1 MAKRKYTSK
10 KNQKK
15 NPSGGSRIVKFL
27 SLLIILIIV
36 LAYLSYHGWNSKQK
50 ESLAAISTIVNTSM
64 GPIEYASRGQGSIIL
79 ISHMEG
85 SGADNIILF
94 DELIDAGYQ
103 IICPSRPGYL
113 NTPINDNA
121 TYKYQSEQFAELLDY
136 LNIDQKVIVLGIS
149 AGGPAA
155 IEFTN
160 KYPDKTSALILINSP
175 TNKLDSTSHLNT
187 LIKLKEIPL
196 LSDKSDIASWIIFN
210 LAQYYSKDIYA
221 SIIDKS
227 TNSTIDTKSKK
238 INLLINHPKAKKDLL
253 NFLECTSPRSKRHNG
268 LVNDLQNLLSYEASP
283 LRNRIQKLV
292 IHSKINEIINF
303 SHAENF
309 QKENAN
315 TEVFVYDGN
324 GHAFWLDENF
334 NQINSKIIS
343 FLNNE
348 KNINPE
354 QSPDPKNNLYKVTW
368 VNNSD
373 GALLQLKENGTFSL
387 DFPSVDEKKYYE
399 GTFSIVDN
407 QISFTYTSSMET
419 CAGISGIYKFKISND
434 QMELKSLNDKCSA
447 RKQHFSQGWFKID

>member
-1 MAKRKYTSK
+1 MAKRKYISK
-10 KNQKK
+10 KKQKK
-15 NPSGGSRIVKFL
+15 TPSGGSRIVKFL

-36 LAYLSYHGWNSKQK
+36 LAYLSYHGWNSKQT
-50 ESLAAISTIVNTSM
+50 ENLAAISTIVNTSM
-64 GPIEYASRGQGSIIL
+64 GPIEYASKGQGPIIL

-103 IICPSRPGYL
+103 IICSSRPGYL

-155 IEFTN
+155 IEFTS
-160 KYPDKTSALILINSP
+160 KYPDKTSTLILINSP
-175 TNKLDSTSHLNT
+175 TFNIDSTAK
-187 LIKLKEIPL
+187 IKRFLALKEIPFL
-196 LSDKSDIASWIIFN
+196 GNGSDIASWIIFN
-210 LAQYYSKDIYA
+210 FAQYYSKDIYA
-221 SIIDKS
+221 SIVEKGINS
-227 TNSTIDTKSKK
+227 TNETKSSKF
-238 INLLINHPKAKKDLL
+238 NALINHSKAKNDLL
-253 NFLECTSPRSKRHNG
+253 NFLKCTSPRSKRHNG
-268 LVNDLQNLLSYEASP
+268 LVNDMQNLLSYEGAP
-283 LRNRIQKLV
+283 IRNRIQKLI
-292 IHSKINEIINF
+292 IHSKINGIINF
-303 SHAENF
+303 SQAESF

-315 TEVFVYDGN
+315 TELYVYEGN
-324 GHAFWLDENF
+324 GHAFWLGEDLS
-334 NQINSKIIS
+334 QINSKIIS

-348 KNINPE
+348 KTINQV

-399 GTFSIVDN
+399 GTFTIVDN
-407 QISFTYTSSMET
+407 QISFTYSSTVES
-419 CAGISGIYKFKISND
+419 CESISGVYKFNISND
-434 QMELKSLNDKCSA
+434 QLDLKTLNDKCRI